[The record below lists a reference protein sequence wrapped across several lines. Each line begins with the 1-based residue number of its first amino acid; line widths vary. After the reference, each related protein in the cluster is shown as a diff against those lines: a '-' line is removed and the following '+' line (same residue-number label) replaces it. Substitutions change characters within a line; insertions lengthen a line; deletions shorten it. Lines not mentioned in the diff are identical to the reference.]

1 MLTATGLIESWDQS
15 PTGLTA
21 DERELLPIDLSGPHW
36 DTPPLP
42 EWIDPALRP
51 PAPYSPIDGTRVA
64 PLDGMRA
71 FAVTAVILYHANPS
85 WAVGGY
91 FGVDVFFVLSGFLI
105 TTLLLG
111 EWRGS
116 GGVGLRAFWGRRA
129 RRLLPA
135 LFVMLAVVGTVSVL
149 LPRVLG
155 SPGLL
160 GDTLA
165 TVGYVANWHFI
176 SVHTD
181 YFATV
186 ANPSP
191 LQHTWTLAIEEQ
203 FYLIWPLILLALV
216 GGYRR
221 LRRPSGPSGRH
232 RLALVAAV
240 ALVGAVASALA
251 MAVLTPVGAASV
263 NRSYYG
269 SDTRAQ
275 GLLIGAALAA
285 VCLWWG
291 PVRTATGRRLL
302 GLSGLLG
309 AGVVLVMW
317 RMVPESSPLTF
328 HGGFALLAVAT
339 AGVIAAV
346 TLLSRHPVAGLLSL
360 RPLPY
365 LGKISYGMYLW
376 YWPVLLVM
384 TAQRTHLA
392 GVALLAARLAVIV
405 AIAAVS
411 FHLIESPIHRG
422 RLAGWRS
429 LVVVPLAALA
439 VSLLP
444 LLMPSASAVVPAASS
459 ASLPFTGAGPD
470 GAVGGGTAAGEVRR
484 VSGGAGGAGAG
495 VAGVVGATTR
505 PVRVLLVGDSMAGSL
520 GVGLNAVASRYGVEI
535 LNEGSPGCS
544 LAEAD
549 QVRVLWYTNPPGT
562 PCQAGNPMGV
572 IDTYRSL
579 VRQFAP
585 DVVVYM
591 ARSDTLDTQLDGT
604 WQHMGEATF
613 DFWAEARYD
622 QAITALSSGGAHV
635 VLLTSPYYD
644 SGEQPD
650 GSSWPENQPARVITE
665 NSLLVASARQDPGK
679 ASVFNL
685 GALLSPGNQFD
696 TSVGGVTARCSDGVH
711 MTAPGGELVAAHL
724 LPKLAALGHAHAQ
737 LPASASRPVLPV
749 VSQPWWYSDLPC
761 GT

>member
-1 MLTATGLIESWDQS
+1 MVDG
-15 PTGLTA
+15 
-21 DERELLPIDLSGPHW
+21 RETLPIDLSGPHW

-42 EWIDPALRP
+42 IDLSGPHWDAPPLPEWIDPATIS

-85 WAVGGY
+85 WAIGGY

-116 GGVGLRAFWGRRA
+116 GGVGLRSFWGRRA

-135 LFVMLAVVGTVSVL
+135 LFLMMAVVGAVAVL

-165 TVGYVANWHFI
+165 TVGYVANWHLIF
-176 SVHTD
+176 SSHAS
-181 YFATV
+181 YFAAV

-203 FYLIWPLILLALV
+203 FYLIWPLVVLALV
-216 GGYRR
+216 GGYRHLR
-221 LRRPSGPSGRH
+221 RRPSGAGGQH
-232 RLALVAAV
+232 RLLLVAGA
-240 ALVGAVASALA
+240 AAAGAVASALL
-251 MAVLTPVGAASV
+251 MAFLTPVGATSV

-291 PVRTATGRRLL
+291 PVRTAAGRRLL
-302 GLSGLLG
+302 GLIGLAG
-309 AGVVLVMW
+309 AAGVLVMW
-317 RMVPESSPLTF
+317 RTVPESSALTF

-339 AGVIAAV
+339 AGVIACV

-360 RPLPY
+360 PPLPY

-384 TAQRTHLA
+384 TSQRTHLQ
-392 GVALLAARLAVIV
+392 GVALLAARLVVIV
-405 AIAAVS
+405 GIAALS
-411 FHLIESPIHRG
+411 FHFVETPIHRG
-422 RLAGWRS
+422 WLAGWRS
-429 LVVVPLAALA
+429 LVVVPVAALA
-439 VSLLP
+439 VALLP
-444 LLMPSASAVVPAASS
+444 LLMPSASAVVPAASGTGT
-459 ASLPFTGAGPD
+459 LPFS
-470 GAVGGGTAAGEVRR
+470 AA
-484 VSGGAGGAGAG
+484 GAGATDG
-495 VAGVVGATTR
+495 R
-505 PVRVLLVGDSMAGSL
+505 PVRILLVGDSMAGSL
-520 GVGLNAVASRYGVEI
+520 GVGLTAVAGRYGAEI

-549 QVRVLWYTNPPGT
+549 LVKVLWYVDPPGI
-562 PCQAGNPMGV
+562 PCQEGNPNGV

-579 VRQFAP
+579 ISQFDP
-585 DVVVYM
+585 DVVVYL
-591 ARSDTLDTQLDGT
+591 ARSDTLDTELDGT
-604 WQHMGEATF
+604 WQHVGEPTF
-613 DFWAEARYD
+613 DFWTEARYD
-622 QAITALSSGGAHV
+622 EAITALSARGAHV

-644 SGEQPD
+644 TGEQAD
-650 GSSWPENQPARVITE
+650 GTPWPENDPTRVTID
-665 NSLLVASARQDPGK
+665 NKLLAASARLNPGR
-679 ASVFNL
+679 ASTFDL
-685 GALLSPGNQFD
+685 GALLSPDNQFD
-696 TSVGGVTARCSDGVH
+696 TTVDGVTARCSDGVH
-711 MTAPGGELVAAHL
+711 MTVPGGELVAARL
-724 LPKLAALGHAHAQ
+724 LPKLVALGRSHAQ
-737 LPASASRPVLPV
+737 LPSTQSRPALPV
-749 VSQPWWYSDLPC
+749 VPQPWWYSDLPC

>member
-1 MLTATGLIESWDQS
+1 MLTATGLIESWDQT
-15 PTGLTA
+15 PA
-21 DERELLPIDLSGPHW
+21 QPVVDERETLPIDLSGPHW
-36 DTPPLP
+36 DTLPLP
-42 EWIDPALRP
+42 EWTEPVVPI

-71 FAVTAVILYHANPS
+71 FAVMAVILYHANPS
-85 WAVGGY
+85 WAIGGY

-155 SPGLL
+155 SPGLF

-176 SVHTD
+176 AVHTN

-203 FYLIWPLILLALV
+203 FYLVWPLILLALV

-221 LRRPSGPSGRH
+221 LRPPSRSSGRH
-232 RLALVAAV
+232 RLVLVAGV
-240 ALVGAVASALA
+240 ALVGAAASALS
-251 MAVLTPVGAASV
+251 MAVLTPVGATSV

-291 PVRTATGRRLL
+291 PVRTILGRRLL
-302 GLSGLLG
+302 GLAGLVG
-309 AGVVLVMW
+309 AVGVVVMW

-328 HGGFALLAVAT
+328 HGGFALLALAT
-339 AGVIAAV
+339 AGVIACV
-346 TLLSRHPVAGLLSL
+346 TLLSRHPVASLLSL
-360 RPLPY
+360 PPLPY
-365 LGKISYGMYLW
+365 VGKISYGMYLW

-384 TAQRTHLA
+384 TSQRTHLQ
-392 GVALLAARLAVIV
+392 GVALLAARVAVIV
-405 AIAAVS
+405 AIAALS
-411 FHLIESPIHRG
+411 FHLIETPIHRG

-429 LVVVPLAALA
+429 LVAVPLAALA
-439 VSLLP
+439 VSLVP
-444 LLMPSASAVVPAASS
+444 LMMPSASAVVRVVPPSS
-459 ASLPFTGAGPD
+459 SKTALPFTAAHVAGRA
-470 GAVGGGTAAGEVRR
+470 GAVAA
-484 VSGGAGGAGAG
+484 
-495 VAGVVGATTR
+495 TR
-505 PVRVLLVGDSMAGSL
+505 PVRILLVGDSMAGSL
-520 GVGLNAVASRYGVEI
+520 GVGLTAVAARYGAEI
-535 LNEGSPGCS
+535 LNDGAPGCS

-549 QVRVLWYTNPPGT
+549 LVRVLWYTDPPGA
-562 PCQAGNPMGV
+562 PCQAGNPTGV

-579 VRQFAP
+579 VRQFDP
-585 DVVVYM
+585 DVVVYL
-591 ARSDTLDTQLDGT
+591 ARSDTLDTQLDGS
-604 WQHMGEATF
+604 WQHLGEPTF

-622 QAITALSSGGAHV
+622 EAISALSSGGARV

-644 SGEQPD
+644 SGEEPD
-650 GSSWPENQPARVITE
+650 GTPWPENDPSRVVID
-665 NSLLVASARQDPGK
+665 NKLLTASARQDPGK

-711 MTAPGGELVAAHL
+711 MTVPGGELVGAKL
-724 LPKLAALGHAHAQ
+724 LPKLVALGRSHAELHSSQ
-737 LPASASRPVLPV
+737 SRPALPV
-749 VSQPWWYSDLPC
+749 IPQPWWYSDLPC

>member
-1 MLTATGLIESWDQS
+1 MLTATGLIESWDQT
-15 PTGLTA
+15 PTGPTA
-21 DERELLPIDLSGPHW
+21 DGRETLPIDLSGPHW

-176 SVHTD
+176 SIHAN

-203 FYLIWPLILLALV
+203 FYLIWPLILLVLV
-216 GGYRR
+216 GGFRR
-221 LRRPSGPSGRH
+221 LRRPSGPSGRR
-232 RLALVAAV
+232 RLALVAGM
-240 ALVGAVASALA
+240 ALAGAAASALA
-251 MAVLTPVGAASV
+251 MALLTPVGAVSV

-285 VCLWWG
+285 GCLWWG

-302 GLSGLLG
+302 GVAGLVG
-309 AGVVLVMW
+309 SVGVLVMW
-317 RMVPESSPLTF
+317 RLVPESSALTF
-328 HGGFALLAVAT
+328 HGGFALLALAT
-339 AGVIAAV
+339 AGVIACV
-346 TLLSRHPVAGLLSL
+346 TLLSRHPVAGFLSL
-360 RPLPY
+360 PPLPY

-384 TAQRTHLA
+384 TAQRTHLS

-405 AIAAVS
+405 AIAALS
-411 FHLIESPIHRG
+411 FHLVESPIHRG

-444 LLMPSASAVVPAASS
+444 LLMPSASAVVPSAST
-459 ASLPFTGAGPD
+459 ASLPFTGAGASV
-470 GAVGGGTAAGEVRR
+470 GVGG
-484 VSGGAGGAGAG
+484 VSGAGAGGA
-495 VAGVVGATTR
+495 AGVVGVVGAAGTVGASATR

-520 GVGLNAVASRYGVEI
+520 GVGLTAVASRYGAEI

-549 QVRVLWYTNPPGT
+549 QVRVLWFVNPPGT
-562 PCQAGNPMGV
+562 PCQAGNPSGV

-579 VRQFAP
+579 VRQFDP
-585 DVVVYM
+585 DVVVYL
-591 ARSDTLDTQLDGT
+591 ARSDTLDTQLDGS
-604 WQHMGEATF
+604 WQHLGEATF

-635 VLLTSPYYD
+635 VLLTSPYYN
-644 SGEQPD
+644 SGEEPD
-650 GSSWPENQPARVITE
+650 GSSWPENDPARVITD
-665 NSLLVASARQDPGK
+665 NSLLMASARQDPGK

-711 MTAPGGELVAAHL
+711 MTVPGGELVAAKL
-724 LPKLAALGHAHAQ
+724 LPRLVALGHSHTQ
-737 LPASASRPVLPV
+737 LQSTASRPAIPV

>member
-1 MLTATGLIESWDQS
+1 MLTATGLVESWDQT
-15 PTGLTA
+15 PVGPA
-21 DERELLPIDLSGPHW
+21 VDERELLPIDLSGPHW

-42 EWIDPALRP
+42 EWIDPATLP
-51 PAPYSPIDGTRVA
+51 PPPYTPLDGSRVA

-91 FGVDVFFVLSGFLI
+91 FGVDVFFVLSGYLI

-149 LPRVLG
+149 APRVLG

-176 SVHTD
+176 SLHTD

-203 FYLIWPLILLALV
+203 FYLLWPLILLALV
-216 GGYRR
+216 GGFRR
-221 LRRPSGPSGRH
+221 LRRPSGAAGR
-232 RLALVAAV
+232 RRSALVAGV
-240 ALVGAVASALA
+240 ALAGAVASALT
-251 MAVLTPVGAASV
+251 MAFLTPVGATSV

-285 VCLWWG
+285 LCLWWG
-291 PVRTATGRRLL
+291 PVRTSAGRRLL
-302 GLSGLLG
+302 GTVGLAGALG
-309 AGVVLVMW
+309 VLVMW
-317 RMVPESSPLTF
+317 RTVPESSALTF
-328 HGGFALLAVAT
+328 HGGFALLALAT
-339 AGVIAAV
+339 AGVIACV
-346 TLLSRHPVAGLLSL
+346 TLLGRHPVAGLLSVQ
-360 RPLPY
+360 PLPY

-384 TAQRTHLA
+384 TSQRTHLQ

-405 AIAAVS
+405 GVAALS
-411 FHLIESPIHRG
+411 FHLVESPIHRG

-444 LLMPSASAVVPAASS
+444 LLMPSASAVVRPATVVPPVASK
-459 ASLPFTGAGPD
+459 AALARAATPGPVA
-470 GAVGGGTAAGEVRR
+470 GAVPA
-484 VSGGAGGAGAG
+484 S
-495 VAGVVGATTR
+495 R
-505 PVRVLLVGDSMAGSL
+505 PVRILLVGDSMAGSL
-520 GVGLNAVASRYGVEI
+520 GVGLTAVAPQYGAEI
-535 LNEGSPGCS
+535 LNDGAPGCS
-544 LAEAD
+544 LAEAE
-549 QVRVLWYTNPPGT
+549 QVRVLWYVDPPGA
-562 PCQAGNPMGV
+562 PCQADNPRGV
-572 IDTYRSL
+572 IDTYQSL
-579 VRQFAP
+579 VRQFDP
-585 DVVVYM
+585 DVVVYL
-591 ARSDTLDTQLDGT
+591 ARSDTLDTQLDGA
-604 WQHMGEATF
+604 WQHMGQPTF

-622 QAITALSSGGAHV
+622 QAITALELAWGPRGPAHLALLRQRRSPRRVTVAGERPAAGHHRQRAVGGLGPPGPEEGLGVQTGCHAVARKPVRHLGRGRHRPLRGRCPHDRPGRGAGGGQAPPQAGGPGPVPRPTAHEPEPARPARPRPAVV
-635 VLLTSPYYD
+635 VLRPPLRHLNP
-644 SGEQPD
+644 PR
-650 GSSWPENQPARVITE
+650 P
-665 NSLLVASARQDPGK
+665 
-679 ASVFNL
+679 
-685 GALLSPGNQFD
+685 
-696 TSVGGVTARCSDGVH
+696 
-711 MTAPGGELVAAHL
+711 TAPTFRRSE
-724 LPKLAALGHAHAQ
+724 
-737 LPASASRPVLPV
+737 
-749 VSQPWWYSDLPC
+749 
-761 GT
+761 

>member
-1 MLTATGLIESWDQS
+1 MLTATGLVESWDQT
-15 PTGLTA
+15 PAGPA
-21 DERELLPIDLSGPHW
+21 VDERETLPIDLSGPHW

-42 EWIDPALRP
+42 EWIDPATLP
-51 PAPYSPIDGTRVA
+51 PPPYTPLDGTRVA

-149 LPRVLG
+149 APRVLG

-176 SVHTD
+176 SLHTD

-203 FYLIWPLILLALV
+203 FYLLWPLILLALV
-216 GGYRR
+216 GGFRR
-221 LRRPSGPSGRH
+221 LRRPSGAAGR
-232 RLALVAAV
+232 RRSALVAGV
-240 ALVGAVASALA
+240 ALAGAVASALT
-251 MAVLTPVGAASV
+251 MAVLTPVGATSV

-285 VCLWWG
+285 LCLWWG
-291 PVRTATGRRLL
+291 PVRTSAGRRLL
-302 GLSGLLG
+302 GVVGLAGALG
-309 AGVVLVMW
+309 VLVMW
-317 RMVPESSPLTF
+317 RTVPESSPLTF
-328 HGGFALLAVAT
+328 HGGFALLALAT
-339 AGVIAAV
+339 AGVIACV
-346 TLLSRHPVAGLLSL
+346 TLLGRHPVAGLLSV

-384 TAQRTHLA
+384 TSQRTHLQ

-405 AIAAVS
+405 GVAALS
-411 FHLIESPIHRG
+411 FHLVESPIHRG

-444 LLMPSASAVVPAASS
+444 LLMPSASAVVRPATVVPPVASKAALARAATPGPVAGAVPASDRCASS
-459 ASLPFTGAGPD
+459 WWVTPWPARSGSASPPWPR
-470 GAVGGGTAAGEVRR
+470 GTAPRSSTTGPRAARWPR
-484 VSGGAGGAGAG
+484 PTRSGCCGSPI
-495 VAGVVGATTR
+495 R
-505 PVRVLLVGDSMAGSL
+505 PVRPARPATPAGSSTPIEPGPAVRPRRGRLPGPQRHPRHPAQRLVAAPGPAGLRLL
-520 GVGLNAVASRYGVEI
+520 GRGPLR
-535 LNEGSPGCS
+535 PGHHRAELRWGPRGPAH
-544 LAEAD
+544 LARTTTAAK
-549 QVRVLWYTNPPGT
+549 PPTGRRGRRT
-562 PCQAGNPMGV
+562 
-572 IDTYRSL
+572 TRS
-579 VRQFAP
+579 
-585 DVVVYM
+585 
-591 ARSDTLDTQLDGT
+591 
-604 WQHMGEATF
+604 
-613 DFWAEARYD
+613 
-622 QAITALSSGGAHV
+622 
-635 VLLTSPYYD
+635 
-644 SGEQPD
+644 
-650 GSSWPENQPARVITE
+650 GSSPTTSCWRPRPVRTPARPRCSTWVPCC
-665 NSLLVASARQDPGK
+665 R
-679 ASVFNL
+679 
-685 GALLSPGNQFD
+685 PGNQFD
-696 TSVGGVTARCSDGVH
+696 TSVGGVTARCADGVH
-711 MTAPGGELVAAHL
+711 MTVPGGELVGAKL
-724 LPKLAALGHAHAQ
+724 LPKLVALGRSHAQ
-737 LPASASRPVLPV
+737 LPHESEPARPARPRPAVVVLRP
-749 VSQPWWYSDLPC
+749 PLRDLSPTTSHR
-761 GT
+761 GPSLLRGSG

>member
-1 MLTATGLIESWDQS
+1 MLTATGLVESWDQT
-15 PTGLTA
+15 PVGPA
-21 DERELLPIDLSGPHW
+21 VDEREMLPIDLSGPHW

-42 EWIDPALRP
+42 EWIDPATLP
-51 PAPYSPIDGTRVA
+51 PPPYTPLDGSRVA

-149 LPRVLG
+149 APRVLG

-176 SVHTD
+176 SLHTD

-203 FYLIWPLILLALV
+203 FYLLWPLILLALV
-216 GGYRR
+216 GGFRR
-221 LRRPSGPSGRH
+221 LRRPSGAAGRR
-232 RLALVAAV
+232 RLALVAGVAV
-240 ALVGAVASALA
+240 AGAVASALT
-251 MAVLTPVGAASV
+251 MAVLTPVGATSV

-285 VCLWWG
+285 LCLWWG
-291 PVRTATGRRLL
+291 PVRTAAGRRLL
-302 GLSGLLG
+302 GVVGLAG
-309 AGVVLVMW
+309 AVGVLVMW
-317 RMVPESSPLTF
+317 RTVPESSALTF
-328 HGGFALLAVAT
+328 HGGFALLALAT
-339 AGVIAAV
+339 AGVIACV
-346 TLLSRHPVAGLLSL
+346 TLLSRHPVAGLLSV

-384 TAQRTHLA
+384 TSQRTHLQ

-405 AIAAVS
+405 GVAALS
-411 FHLIESPIHRG
+411 FHLVESPIHRG

-429 LVVVPLAALA
+429 LAVVPLAALA

-444 LLMPSASAVVPAASS
+444 LLMPSASAVVRPTAAVPPVASKAALAGAAS
-459 ASLPFTGAGPD
+459 PGPVA
-470 GAVGGGTAAGEVRR
+470 GAVPA
-484 VSGGAGGAGAG
+484 S
-495 VAGVVGATTR
+495 R
-505 PVRVLLVGDSMAGSL
+505 PVRILLVGDSMAGSL
-520 GVGLNAVASRYGVEI
+520 GVGLTAVAPRYGAEI
-535 LNEGSPGCS
+535 LNEGAPGCS
-544 LAEAD
+544 LAEAE
-549 QVRVLWYTNPPGT
+549 QVRVLWYVDPPGT
-562 PCQAGNPMGV
+562 PCLADNPSGV
-572 IDTYRSL
+572 IDTYQSL
-579 VRQFAP
+579 VRQFDP
-585 DVVVYM
+585 DVVVYL
-591 ARSDTLDTQLDGT
+591 ARSDTLDTQLDGV
-604 WQHMGEATF
+604 WQHLGQSTF

-622 QAITALSSGGAHV
+622 EAITALSSRGAHV

-644 SGEQPD
+644 SGEAPD
-650 GSSWPENQPARVITE
+650 GSPWPENDPLRVITDNE
-665 NSLLVASARQDPGK
+665 LLAASAHQDPRK
-679 ASVFNL
+679 ASVFKL
-685 GALLSPGNQFD
+685 GAMLSPGNQFD
-696 TSVGGVTARCSDGVH
+696 TSVGGVTARCADGVH
-711 MTAPGGELVAAHL
+711 MTVPGGELVGARL
-724 LPKLAALGHAHAQ
+724 LPRLVALGRSHAQ
-737 LPASASRPVLPV
+737 LHTSQSRPALPV
-749 VSQPWWYSDLPC
+749 VGQPWWYSDLPC